1 MLLFLQTMGAELSGV
16 QGAPEPAQPQPT
28 AQTGPEQP
36 APQPQLG
43 PWGPLDDVRFLIVC
57 TSWY

>member
-1 MLLFLQTMGAELSGV
+1 MLLFLQTMGAELSGG
-16 QGAPEPAQPQPT
+16 QGAPEPAQPQPA